1 MFFFLK
7 NFLVVIS
14 YYLWAKKNL
23 IYVLEFDILLEKVIP
38 IEEECKQ
45 TSSRVEQIF
54 QMLHSKQSLLS
65 AEIALPE
72 KYDVTLPLETPLDLM
87 NFEKKLRENENC
99 RNDMV
104 FLTTILI
111 IHNVL
116 FLIGN
121 NYIIIFMR

>member
-7 NFLVVIS
+7 NFLVIS

-23 IYVLEFDILLEKVIP
+23 IYISEFDILLKKVIS

-87 NFEKKLRENENC
+87 NFEKKLRENKNC